1 MYDRDDF
8 SEEEDLPAKPQRWFG
23 MPIALVAYVMLAVW
37 LVTLIMQVALGDW
50 PSNFMHGVGVLALVY
65 LLAAFILHKL
75 DWPFEGAVAAQVVLV
90 LTPLIIMVNLREPER
105 DPVFVFVM
113 PRGYTGPLEIN
124 FVDINEMKV
133 RNSADTLYFAFN
145 EEGRIALW
153 EDYKLVRNAMRNNLR
168 VAFANNKTE
177 SVLYLEKQENFPADT
192 NRVVVKE
199 DSTIAAK
206 GKMVKMTYYVGRAA
220 DFKRK

>member
-1 MYDRDDF
+1 VYDRDDF

-37 LVTLIMQVALGDW
+37 LVVFIWQLALGGW
-50 PSNFMHGVGVLALVY
+50 PSDFMNGVAGVALVY

-75 DWPFEGAVAAQVVLV
+75 DWPFEGAVATQVALV
-90 LTPLIIMVNLREPER
+90 LTPLIIMVNMREPEH

-113 PRGYTGPLEIN
+113 PRGYSGPLEIN

-153 EDYKLVRNAMRNNLR
+153 EDYKLVRKAMRNNLR
-168 VAFANNKTE
+168 VAYANNKTE
-177 SVLYLEKQENFPADT
+177 PVLYLEKQENFPADT

-206 GKMVKMTYYVGRAA
+206 GKMVKMTYFVGRVA